1 MQIIHQNKNEKEV
14 GKKADI
20 LNFDICIVS
29 KLKMVDLTYFLFLFD
44 LFSYFPIFRI

>member
-14 GKKADI
+14 GERVDI

-29 KLKMVDLTYFLFLFD
+29 KLKIVDLTYFHFLFY
-44 LFSYFPIFRI
+44 LFSYFYIFRT